1 MKVNFDKEQE
11 SMRKEIRILKAVH
24 GLKSKDVAAAIGL
37 NLSTFN
43 NWLGGADFGEEKK
56 YWVQFF
62 IDDMKTKSITDMVKG
77 E

>member
-56 YWVQFF
+56 YWVQLF
-62 IDDMKTKSITDMVKG
+62 IDDMKAKSITDMVKG